1 MKLAI
6 NRRTRDYGWEA
17 ITNEYMIDLK
27 ANDYCRTVSERGPL
41 WWVSFDSVLGWK
53 INGSDIS
60 SFMELI
66 PPFWDNDIRKAMF
79 EWCKAHLDQD
89 GYYHTEGSYL
99 YVSSEEDALLVK
111 ICFT

>member
-6 NRRTRDYGWEA
+6 DRRARDYGWEA

-27 ANDYCRTVSERGPL
+27 ANDYCRKDSERGPL

-79 EWCKAHLDQD
+79 EWCKAHDQD